1 MVGRLLVRGMIV
13 GLLAALL
20 AFGFAKVYGEPS
32 VEKAIAFETAMDS
45 AKVAAK
51 VAATSAAKDG
61 AGTADAAAM
70 PPTGSHA
77 ASEPE
82 LFSRATQS
90 GLGLFTGLMVY
101 GTAFGGLF
109 ALVFA
114 FAWGRM
120 GRLGPRG
127 TAAMLAL
134 LTFIA
139 VILVP
144 GLKYPPNPPSV
155 GEADTIMLRTQLYF
169 AMLVLSALGM
179 VLAVWVAN
187 RLRAQFGVWTATIL
201 AGAALVAGLAVVT
214 WALPG
219 IDEVPEGF
227 PASLLWQFRI
237 AAWGIQA
244 VLWAGIG
251 LGFGIAAEQVLM
263 RRTGALDRGY
273 RPI

>member
-13 GLLAALL
+13 GLFAALL
-20 AFGFAKVYGEPS
+20 AFGFAKVYGEPPT
-32 VEKAIAFETAMDS
+32 ERAIAFETTMDS
-45 AKVAAK
+45 ATD
-51 VAATSAAKDG
+51 AATDAAKDG

-70 PPTGSHA
+70 PPAQSHA